1 MELVLKRQTHLALLA
16 FDVLRTEPARV
27 SRADLAHRIGTT
39 VNYLPQVMRPLIEA
53 GWVGSQRGPDGGY
66 QLLADDVTLLEVVE
80 AVEGPLGGR
89 CVLSG
94 GACPGDEACPFH
106 TIWSQVQE
114 GLRDQLGDHPLAP
127 TRTELA

>member
-16 FDVLRTEPARV
+16 FDVLRTESARV
-27 SRADLAHRIGTT
+27 SRTDLAHRIGTT
-39 VNYLPQVMRPLIEA
+39 DSYLPQVLRPLIEA

-66 QLLADDVTLLEVVE
+66 ELLSDDVTLLEVVE

-94 GACPGDEACPFH
+94 GPCPGDEACPFH
-106 TIWSQVQE
+106 AIWSRIQE
-114 GLRDQLGDHPLAP
+114 GLRDQLGDHPLAT
-127 TRTELA
+127 TRTELT